1 MNLLRPPSNPAVESS
16 SLNITIQGFI
26 VHHQNLA
33 RVDEKSALT
42 HLSQLEGSGTR
53 EGAPEVHRGQK
64 VCTTGAFVLV
74 LIHKLSTRADARWR
88 LGRQREVE
96 LFEQEFVIGF
106 WMGVAA

>member
-1 MNLLRPPSNPAVESS
+1 MIDPARCVKISVS
-16 SLNITIQGFI
+16 RSPFPNAGTQ
-26 VHHQNLA
+26 
-33 RVDEKSALT
+33 T